1 MSEDEIDTWQ
11 AALIVETVDGR
22 KYYLTPPRPDYRWVP
37 GEGRRRHEPERMP
50 TKLPAPPKVCV
61 MVPGDIAWSVKEYAQ
76 GLDRW
81 YDQTERRLE
90 E

>member
-1 MSEDEIDTWQ
+1 
-11 AALIVETVDGR
+11 
-22 KYYLTPPRPDYRWVP
+22 
-37 GEGRRRHEPERMP
+37 
-50 TKLPAPPKVCV
+50 